1 MSKWVFKWEL
11 KQPSKSN
18 ISLSN
23 SNMII
28 SITKIE
34 LRSYSQLRTFFT
46 LNQKYIQA
54 LQKANIKGFKATGS
68 WNLKCWYTMSL
79 WENEVE
85 LKKFNSQN
93 NFIYSMKKWTHLTP
107 HIQTKNLSREE
118 AMSWK
123 EAKKLFV

>member
-1 MSKWVFKWEL
+1 
-11 KQPSKSN
+11 
-18 ISLSN
+18 
-23 SNMII
+23 MII

-34 LRSYSQLRTFFT
+34 LRSYSQLRAYFA

-54 LQKANIKGFKATGS
+54 LQKVNCKGFKATGS

-93 NFIYSMKKWTHLTP
+93 NFIDSMRKWTQLTP
-107 HIQTKNLSREE
+107 TIQTKNLNRAE

-123 EAKKLFV
+123 EAKRLFD